1 MKTTPTAIESLD
13 VSSIKEALGQLK
25 AQLSK
30 IHHDVNN
37 PVTVVSGNIELIREL
52 AKALGVESEFDGP
65 LNDMQVA
72 LDDLTER
79 IDKLMIVRKIVTN
92 LSDKL

>member
-1 MKTTPTAIESLD
+1 MKTTPTTIESLD
-13 VSSIKEALGQLK
+13 ASSIKEALGQLK
-25 AQLSK
+25 AHLSK

-65 LNDMQVA
+65 MSDMQVA

>member
-1 MKTTPTAIESLD
+1 MKPVPSATETIDAFQM
-13 VSSIKEALGQLK
+13 KEALDQLK

-52 AKALGVESEFDGP
+52 AKALGVETDFDGP
-65 LNDMQVA
+65 LHDMQIA